1 MSSRTFRVREKP
13 MPGFIVSKDRLTVL
27 LRANVTCDLKLKPKF
42 LGFLRMLVNVFCLWS
57 KNETSKPG
65 SQHICL
71 KYDLLNILSLLLRS
85 TTQKKMYLKRLLF
98 IENAPGHSRAL
109 MELYDKIHVIFMP
122 AHNIHSAA
130 HGSRSNFD
138 FEVS

>member
-1 MSSRTFRVREKP
+1 
-13 MPGFIVSKDRLTVL
+13 
-27 LRANVTCDLKLKPKF
+27 
-42 LGFLRMLVNVFCLWS
+42 
-57 KNETSKPG
+57 
-65 SQHICL
+65 
-71 KYDLLNILSLLLRS
+71 
-85 TTQKKMYLKRLLF
+85 MYLKRLLF

-130 HGSRSNFD
+130 HESRSNFD